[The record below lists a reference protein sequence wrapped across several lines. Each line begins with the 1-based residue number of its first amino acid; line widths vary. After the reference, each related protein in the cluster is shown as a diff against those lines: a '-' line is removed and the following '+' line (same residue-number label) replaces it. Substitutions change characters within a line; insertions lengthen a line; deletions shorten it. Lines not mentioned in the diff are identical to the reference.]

1 MALALGRNNQ
11 LRTLFR
17 AFIKWKKETRDYEQY
32 LLLQQLDRTNI
43 MIQDLM
49 AHVNKLEGIHTNLLQ
64 ENEELRQAALDGIE
78 IAKAVQ
84 DLTREREQLS
94 QDLQE
99 RASTIK
105 RLIEDNNTLAFR
117 LTVAQKEAE

>member
-1 MALALGRNNQ
+1 M
-11 LRTLFR
+11 FR

-32 LLLQQLDRTNI
+32 LLMQQLDRTNL

-49 AHVNKLEGIHTNLLQ
+49 SHVTRLEGIHRNLIA
-64 ENEELRQAALDGIE
+64 ENEELRQAAMDGIE

-84 DLTREREQLS
+84 DLTREREILS

-105 RLIEDNNTLAFR
+105 RLIEDNNGLAFR
-117 LTVAQKEAE
+117 LSVAQKEAE